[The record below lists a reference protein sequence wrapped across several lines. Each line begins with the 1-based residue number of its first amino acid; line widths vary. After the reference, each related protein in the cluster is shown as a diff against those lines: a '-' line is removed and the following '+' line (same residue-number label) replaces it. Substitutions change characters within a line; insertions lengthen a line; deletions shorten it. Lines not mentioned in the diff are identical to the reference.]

1 VSADTGLLDP
11 LASPAV
17 ALVDDDAVLSALIE
31 AEEALTRAWAELG
44 QPAIIVDLGAATID
58 HAAIAAGNRAGGNP
72 VIPLVT
78 QLRAH
83 AERLAPG
90 AGDWVHHGATS
101 QDILD
106 TALMLVAD
114 RAIQSVSSSLERIA
128 DALAELADAHRHD
141 LMVGRTLTQHA
152 APITFG
158 VKAAN
163 WLDRVLACR
172 AAIADLSL
180 PVQLAG
186 AVGTG
191 SAFADLA
198 NDAGTGVALRA
209 AFARRLGL
217 ADPGRSWQA
226 ERSPI
231 ALLASAVALTIGSL
245 GGIAADLLVLARP
258 EIAEVSQPGG
268 GSSAMPQKQNPTT
281 AILIRSAALQA
292 PGLLATVF
300 GSLAGED
307 ERPAGSWHAE
317 WLALRSL
324 LRLGIEAAEAT
335 LAVTGSLV
343 VDIAR
348 MRTNLDLDGA
358 RSWAEH
364 AQSQLTPALGREAAS
379 VIVARALAAA
389 SPEKPFAT
397 VLLAELGG
405 QVVDL
410 SDESVWASA
419 DIVIDSAL
427 ARHSTGGPQ

>member
-1 VSADTGLLDP
+1 MAETGLLDP
-11 LASPAV
+11 LASPASS
-17 ALVDDDAVLSALIE
+17 LVGDAAVLGALIE
-31 AEEALTRAWAELG
+31 AEEALTRAWADLG

-72 VIPLVT
+72 VIPLVG

-83 AERLAPG
+83 AERLTPG
-90 AGDWVHHGATS
+90 AGDWVHRGATS

-106 TALMLVAD
+106 TAFMLVAD
-114 RAIQSVSSSLERIA
+114 RAIHSMSSSLARIA
-128 DALAELADAHRHD
+128 DALAGIANAHRHD

-158 VKAAN
+158 VKAAD

-172 AAIADLSL
+172 AAVADVVL

-198 NDAGTGVALRA
+198 NDAGTGSALRT

-231 ALLASAVALTIGSL
+231 ALLASTVALTVGSL

-258 EIAEVSQPGG
+258 EIAEVSPTGGG

-281 AILIRSAALQA
+281 AILIRAAALQA
-292 PGLLATVF
+292 QGLLATVF

-324 LRLGIEAAEAT
+324 LRLGIEAAGAT
-335 LAVTGSLV
+335 LSIADSLV
-343 VDIAR
+343 VDVDR
-348 MRTNLDLDGA
+348 MRANLDLDGG

-379 VIVARALAAA
+379 AIVARALAVAT
-389 SPEKPFAT
+389 PDKPFAT
-397 VLLAELGG
+397 VLLAELDG

-410 SDESVWASA
+410 SDESVRAVA
-419 DIVIDSAL
+419 DVVIDAAL
-427 ARHSTGGPQ
+427 ARASKAGRP